1 MGDNR
6 DDSLDSRYWGFVPRG
21 NILGRPLFVYW
32 SIEVP
37 EQNSERVPL
46 PEQARSTIDEFFHF
60 FDRTRWS
67 RTLHRI
73 Q

>member
-1 MGDNR
+1 
-6 DDSLDSRYWGFVPRG
+6 
-21 NILGRPLFVYW
+21 VYW

-46 PEQARSTIDEFFHF
+46 PEQARSTIEEFFHF